1 MGNQAVW
8 RTLSLP
14 FLRLHAGGEAD
25 QTLPWKEA
33 REEQKVT
40 SHAWDKGDRGGHRE
54 SLLATVWDQCPSKKV
69 VRTQGEGA
77 NLWVPHTSQSL
88 VYLVHPEARRKLP
101 KGTISWT
108 LHFSW
113 VNQGVK
119 HLPG

>member
-14 FLRLHAGGEAD
+14 FPRLHAGGEGD

-33 REEQKVT
+33 REEEKVT
-40 SHAWDKGDRGGHRE
+40 YQAWDKGDRGSHRE
-54 SLLATVWDQCPSKKV
+54 SLLAAVLDQCPSKKL
-69 VRTQGEGA
+69 VRTQGERA
-77 NLWVPHTSQSL
+77 KLWVPHTSQSL
-88 VYLVHPEARRKLP
+88 VYLVCPEARIKLP

-113 VNQGVK
+113 VNQRVK